1 MNVSAQVA
9 TAAAASDLS
18 QQPRQAHRPVHSPQQ
33 GSHGTSGG
41 IGGHDLSLPWLA
53 DRFYLNVTPAVRE
66 SEQNGQGKDWKISQD
81 TNVKYESNRSG
92 SKYGG
97 GGDSVGRGYANGPFF
112 SLERLVDV
120 VSGNGGPGIKAAI
133 FGTMSLQIGR
143 LAEEIPSL
151 FSRANLTVP
160 VLVLHGEKS
169 LRRLRN
175 SSAEVID
182 TTRGEA
188 GGGKRGANDCR
199 TSSDRGADYILFRE
213 SLGKNASSEQ
223 RERLKAAG
231 REDRLDYWEMSMPA
245 HVQVEKVHT
254 GGLGVHHPK
263 FGLLFLKDD
272 SLVVYVGTGNLGVDT
287 AIDATWVQR
296 FDQSKK
302 GEAAYATDLEDG
314 GTSEWKGDFGVTL
327 QAFLAGYS
335 RLMPQDPKKKDE
347 TAASRR
353 RLRNTPIEFI
363 LRELGVER
371 LGDSFDFSTAAVD
384 LVPTV
389 PTPMGATLARVR
401 PWERPPP
408 PQQQQQQ
415 QTRKKEVRRLSPPP
429 PSAPA
434 LAVASDA
441 TASDGCGGDVNRSV
455 SLQPNS
461 NESTCW
467 ERGRHGGDTPVESSL
482 RYCWQD
488 PCPASPSMSPLPL
501 LPVSSHLENGAI
513 RGGGGG
519 GGGRLSAAT
528 GSRDGEDPDD
538 DLVGQ
543 LGADSADMSS
553 RADEFDSPD
562 GDPARG
568 GPDTKGGDAVECG
581 RAGWTDLR
589 YSGGQLRMK
598 YLLSKRRSQVEEAGP
613 EDLLILQP
621 TSIGAGID
629 AGFLEIFAKNL
640 MPDSAGPLRG
650 AWKESRLDSVRIVW
664 PSMQYMDACR
674 KDMSK
679 STLLRDRQACTTMEV
694 DHKYVMGEDGKTSD
708 WDNNGFVFMSP
719 DQFDGMG
726 LDVHCCLRTFQ
737 LHPAIALALPLRPA
751 HVKSVMRLRKA
762 PFSLRPQLP
771 SPQKQAIFAPNKS
784 TNTCDRGGIGNSTM
798 SHSSAEGA
806 VAATAAA
813 AAAEGSAAAGRTA
826 DVRGDTGCDGARPV
840 VCANVQHFSWFLLT
854 SACLSKG
861 AQGEVVAHGDR
872 PGTGTATSGAI
883 FKNVELGVLFH
894 SSSERAYHT
903 ASLPDCACPA
913 CGCSPGSSV
922 PPHRTRTDTREFPP
936 PPPPTVSPRSIPLP
950 VPFCLH
956 SEAYTD
962 PLTESPNCRFAPYMH
977 TLKSD
982 RPWSV
987 EVQSLLNSNVR
998 EAQFA

>member
-1 MNVSAQVA
+1 MNVSAQAA
-9 TAAAASDLS
+9 TAAAASDVS
-18 QQPRQAHRPVHSPQQ
+18 QQPRQAHRPQQSPKQ
-33 GSHGTSGG
+33 GGHGTSGG

-53 DRFYLNVTPAVRE
+53 DRFYLNVIPAVRE
-66 SEQNGQGKDWKISQD
+66 SERNGQGEDWKISQD
-81 TNVKYESNRSG
+81 TNVKSESNRSG
-92 SKYGG
+92 SKHDG

-120 VSGNGGPGIKAAI
+120 VSGKGGPGIKAAI

-151 FSRANLTVP
+151 FSRSNLTVP

-169 LRRLRN
+169 LRRLRD
-175 SSAEVID
+175 SSAEVIN

-188 GGGKRGANDCR
+188 AGGGGGGKGGASDYR
-199 TSSDRGADYILFRE
+199 TNSDHGADYILFRE

-296 FDQSKK
+296 FGQSNK
-302 GEAAYATDLEDG
+302 GEAACTRDLDNG

-335 RLMPQDPKKKDE
+335 RLMRQDPNKKVG
-347 TAASRR
+347 TATSRR
-353 RLRNTPIEFI
+353 RLRNTPMEFM
-363 LRELGVER
+363 LRELGIER
-371 LGDSFDFSTAAVD
+371 LGDSFDFRTAAVD

-389 PTPMGATLARVR
+389 PTPMGATL
-401 PWERPPP
+401 
-408 PQQQQQQ
+408 
-415 QTRKKEVRRLSPPP
+415 
-429 PSAPA
+429 
-434 LAVASDA
+434 
-441 TASDGCGGDVNRSV
+441 SV

-467 ERGRHGGDTPVESSL
+467 DGGRGGGNTPVESSS
-482 RYCWQD
+482 RSCWQD
-488 PCPASPSMSPLPL
+488 PCLASPSMSPLPL
-501 LPVSSHLENGAI
+501 LPVSTHQENGAT
-513 RGGGGG
+513 RRG

-528 GSRDGEDPDD
+528 GSGDGEDPDD
-538 DLVGQ
+538 DLDGQ
-543 LGADSADMSS
+543 RAADSAATSS
-553 RADEFDSPD
+553 RADDFDAPD
-562 GDPARG
+562 GGPARG
-568 GPDTKGGDAVECG
+568 APDTEGGDAIECG
-581 RAGWTDLR
+581 GAGGTDLR
-589 YSGGQLRMK
+589 YYGGQLRMK
-598 YLLSKRRSQVEEAGP
+598 YLLSKRRGQVEEAGP

-664 PSMQYMDACR
+664 PSMQYMGACR
-674 KDMSK
+674 KEMSK
-679 STLLRDRQACTTMEV
+679 STLLRDRQASTIMEV
-694 DHKYVMGEDGKTSD
+694 DHKYVMGEDGKTPD

-726 LDVHCCLRTFQ
+726 LDLHCCLQTFQ
-737 LHPAIALALPLRPA
+737 LHPATALALPLRPA

-762 PFSLRPQLP
+762 PFSLRPQPP
-771 SPQKQAIFAPNKS
+771 SPQKQAIFTPNKN

-806 VAATAAA
+806 VADAAA
-813 AAAEGSAAAGRTA
+813 AAAAGGSAAAGRTA

-840 VCANVQHFSWFLLT
+840 VCTNVQHFSWFLLT

-872 PGTGTATSGAI
+872 TGTGTAAPGAI

-894 SSSERAYHT
+894 SSPERAYYT
-903 ASLPDCACPA
+903 APLPDCACPS
-913 CGCSPGSSV
+913 CGCSPGSGG
-922 PPHRTRTDTREFPP
+922 PPHCTRTDTRELPP
-936 PPPPTVSPRSIPLP
+936 PPPPPSMVSPRSIPLP

-962 PLTESPNCRFAPYMH
+962 PLTESPNVRFAPYMH
-977 TLKSD
+977 TLKSE

-987 EVQSLLNSNVR
+987 EVQRLLNSNVR